1 MKYGLSIFVTAYAM
15 PPTELAREAEARGFE
30 SLWLPEHTH
39 IPCSRATP
47 FPGGGELPRHY
58 YDTFDPFLTL
68 AACAAVTR
76 TIKLATGI
84 ALVIQRD
91 PIVLAKEVATL
102 DRLSGGRAI
111 LGIGGG
117 WNV

>member
-1 MKYGLSIFVTAYAM
+1 M
-15 PPTELAREAEARGFE
+15 
-30 SLWLPEHTH
+30 
-39 IPCSRATP
+39 
-47 FPGGGELPRHY
+47 
-58 YDTFDPFLTL
+58 
-68 AACAAVTR
+68 TR

-117 WNV
+117 WNHEVVPRLGEWERQRRTPREFWRAMGRGGFLCPWLPEAYGGSGAGFGISAVICEELGRTH